1 VTGGRAE
8 MAGPEGAAMEEVL
21 RLLGSLRG
29 VRRTFYLDDAM
40 RSRLREIESE
50 VHPFGPLVVRNEG
63 VLECLDREHVAC
75 IVKDTSFRPP
85 PHATVMLVDEDGV
98 IIGKEL
104 LPGDTVEEEPG
115 KKNLYLGKDFV
126 MFYDGR
132 SGRNAKFVLP
142 PVPFAE
148 VEALP
153 FTVRVCSSSPSTMGD
168 LHVRRSAG
176 LDDDPKLATV
186 LIGFDIRR

>member
-1 VTGGRAE
+1 
-8 MAGPEGAAMEEVL
+8 MDDVL
-21 RLLGSLRG
+21 RLLESLKG
-29 VRRTFYLDDAM
+29 VRKSFYLSDTM
-40 RSRLREIESE
+40 RTRLRDIESE

-63 VLECLDREHVAC
+63 VLECLERERVAC

-85 PHATVMLVDEDGV
+85 PHATVMLIDEDGV
-98 IIGKEL
+98 VIGREL
-104 LPGDTVEEEPG
+104 LKGDVVKEEPG
-115 KKNLYLGKDFV
+115 RKTLYLGKDFV
-126 MFYDGR
+126 IFHDGR
-132 SGRNAKFVLP
+132 SGRNARFVLP

-153 FTVRVCSSSPSTMGD
+153 FAARVVSSSPSTAGD